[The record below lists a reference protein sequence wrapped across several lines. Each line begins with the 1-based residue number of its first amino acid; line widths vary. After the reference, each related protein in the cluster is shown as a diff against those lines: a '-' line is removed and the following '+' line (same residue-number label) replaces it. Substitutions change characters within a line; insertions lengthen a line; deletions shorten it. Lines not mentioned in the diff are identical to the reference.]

1 MTDAKTLVVIPAW
14 NESSS
19 IAQVIGEIR
28 HSNNDVDLLVVDD
41 GSSDSTGA
49 KARAEGVD
57 VVTNP
62 FNLGVGGAMRVG
74 FRFALS
80 HGYDAVVQVDA
91 DGQHDP
97 ESITLLVS
105 QLDDQVV
112 PQMVIGSRFSGEQSY
127 DASRTRR
134 LAMRILA
141 ASLSRMSGEH
151 LSDVTSGFRAHNR
164 KAIAIFATEYPT
176 DYLADTVESIAI
188 LTRAGGKISEC
199 PVAMRQRTTGKPS
212 QSRWKSLIYL
222 VRIFL
227 VLGLTVFRKR
237 TVRTAENEST
247 SGSS

>member
-14 NESSS
+14 NESAS

-28 HSNNDVDLLVVDD
+28 HSNTDVDLLVVDD

-97 ESITLLVS
+97 ELIKLLVE

-112 PQMVIGSRFSGEQSY
+112 TQMVIGSRF
-127 DASRTRR
+127 
-134 LAMRILA
+134 
-141 ASLSRMSGEH
+141 
-151 LSDVTSGFRAHNR
+151 
-164 KAIAIFATEYPT
+164 
-176 DYLADTVESIAI
+176 
-188 LTRAGGKISEC
+188 
-199 PVAMRQRTTGKPS
+199 
-212 QSRWKSLIYL
+212 
-222 VRIFL
+222 
-227 VLGLTVFRKR
+227 
-237 TVRTAENEST
+237 
-247 SGSS
+247 